1 MKTEFDVSNIAWEIY
16 KLLYEDNFVNG
27 FKIESPPDGRKY
39 IDEIYTVGNKKSSI
53 ALNFSGET
61 DFNYT
66 KGYAHSRLEAY
77 KNLVNDDKVPEKYKK
92 YMKVYFENLKI
103 FGDLTYSIVNVSLIP
118 QSGNLQAVKQGIG
131 NDRLDT
137 FVWALDKYYS
147 KRSNLLFNH
156 SSAQNMSALN
166 EYLDMFNGVD
176 EY

>member
-1 MKTEFDVSNIAWEIY
+1 
-16 KLLYEDNFVNG
+16 
-27 FKIESPPDGRKY
+27 
-39 IDEIYTVGNKKSSI
+39 
-53 ALNFSGET
+53 
-61 DFNYT
+61 
-66 KGYAHSRLEAY
+66 
-77 KNLVNDDKVPEKYKK
+77 
-92 YMKVYFENLKI
+92 MKVYFENLKI

-137 FVWALDKYYS
+137 FVWALDEYYS

-176 EY
+176 EYCRTVYHINESLVADMIESGKKAIDTPEGIMGFMNLTYRFWTQKAKYLYAKAKGKNNNEIIKLLDEFDEKINKLKVS